1 MTAHAMADDRQKSLD
16 AGMNDHVTKPID
28 PQELFKAL
36 VRWIPPRQGGS
47 AQQAAPARKADEVDL
62 PESLEGFDMAGG
74 LARVNKNRRLYR
86 SLLVKLHDDY
96 AGAHG
101 EILGLLDKG
110 DLGAAQILAHTV
122 KGVAGNVGATGLQA
136 AAAAVESALKQGGR
150 PGPAE
155 LDAFSAALAAAIR
168 TLSPLAERPA
178 EGTSSAANGPFDPA
192 QARDVL
198 ERLSVQVKARKPKL
212 CAPVLEEMSSI
223 SWPSPAA
230 ERIGELGTLVKKYKF
245 GDALALIDNLLADLK
260 E

>member
-1 MTAHAMADDRQKSLD
+1 
-16 AGMNDHVTKPID
+16 MNDHVTKPID

-36 VRWIPPRQGGS
+36 VRWIPPRQGG
-47 AQQAAPARKADEVDL
+47 AAPQAAPVRTADEVEL
-62 PESLEGFDMAGG
+62 PDALEGFDMAGG
-74 LARVNKNRRLYR
+74 LARVNGNRRLYR
-86 SLLVKLHDDY
+86 SLLVKLHDGF
-96 AGAHG
+96 AGAHE
-101 EILGLLDKG
+101 EILALLDK
-110 DLGAAQILAHTV
+110 DDTGAAQILAHTV

-155 LDAFSAALAAAIR
+155 LDAFAAALAAAIR

-178 EGTSSAANGPFDPA
+178 EARPSGADGPFDPA
-192 QARDVL
+192 AAREVL
-198 ERLSVQVKARKPKL
+198 ERLSVEVRARKPKL
-212 CAPVLEEMSSI
+212 CAPVLEEMSAL

-230 ERIGELGTLVKKYKF
+230 GRIGELGALVRKYKF